1 MGQVSAAPVVG
12 NSMGSFLPACP
23 ARPDPKQAWISKRAS
38 TSRPT
43 HRHDPTV
50 STHDMQLSRKQ
61 RTSPTTM
68 YRKVPP
74 AHSLVGCWLY
84 PPAWAWAHRGMAS
97 HVQKAR
103 IIVQIS
109 LLVTA
114 FSLSLDKACSPV
126 LARICFKGPAY
137 PMRLCV
143 FLALLLLLLARA
155 QHIISTS
162 KRRKQQTESWSGSRP
177 ARLTSSPPPVL
188 PCCLD
193 SGRPYSIA
201 KHSNLRSPCR
211 HVIPH
216 GQPLLTVPPLFATQD
231 MPNHAI
237 HNGPMAQW
245 RQSVNE
251 LLRVKS
257 QASRGHTIL
266 LGHFQKYH
274 PTRTAITTPGDKP
287 V

>member
-1 MGQVSAAPVVG
+1 
-12 NSMGSFLPACP
+12 
-23 ARPDPKQAWISKRAS
+23 
-38 TSRPT
+38 
-43 HRHDPTV
+43 
-50 STHDMQLSRKQ
+50 
-61 RTSPTTM
+61 M

-84 PPAWAWAHRGMAS
+84 PPAWAWAHRGHGIPCPES
-97 HVQKAR
+97 SDHYPNIPSRYR
-103 IIVQIS
+103 I
-109 LLVTA
+109 L
-114 FSLSLDKACSPV
+114 SLSLDKACSPV

-155 QHIISTS
+155 QRIISTS
-162 KRRKQQTESWSGSRP
+162 KTQTADQVLVWFSSCSP
-177 ARLTSSPPPVL
+177 HLLTSSPLL

-216 GQPLLTVPPLFATQD
+216 GQPLLTVPPLLATQD
-231 MPNHAI
+231 MPYHAI

-245 RQSVNE
+245 RQSV
-251 LLRVKS
+251 S
-257 QASRGHTIL
+257 QSASYCASSRRHL
-266 LGHFQKYH
+266 AA
-274 PTRTAITTPGDKP
+274 TRFSWGALPKIPP
-287 V
+287 H